1 MQRSKGERER
11 GKEQMSRK
19 PIQSHQ
25 ELQVY
30 QLAFEAAMR
39 IFELTKGFPKEE
51 LYSLVDQMRRSSHSV
66 CANIAEAWR
75 KRRYEAA
82 FVNKLNDAESEAA
95 ETQTWIEFS
104 MKCGYLRKEI
114 GHKLSQTYDYI
125 IGKLV
130 SMIHNPS
137 PWLIITHR

>member
-1 MQRSKGERER
+1 MG
-11 GKEQMSRK
+11 RK
-19 PIQSHQ
+19 PIQSHE

-51 LYSLVDQMRRSSHSV
+51 LYSLVDQMRCSSRSV
-66 CANIAEAWR
+66 CANIAEACR

-82 FVNKLNDAESEAA
+82 FASKLNDAESEAA

-104 MKCGYLRKEI
+104 MKCGYLSKEI

-130 SMIHNPS
+130 SMIHEPS
-137 PWLIITHR
+137 PWLIATHR